1 MGEEG
6 TLKTPEEQV
15 KQDMETK
22 AREDEYYEEHK
33 DDDIAQEKEFDLGK
47 LLDNPI
53 AKAVIESSKDLFK
66 KEKPDPNMCKISI
79 EAPSDVVLKLFKV
92 STF

>member
-15 KQDMETK
+15 KQDQETK
-22 AREDEYYEEHK
+22 EREDEYYEEYE

-53 AKAVIESSKDLFK
+53 AKAVMESGKDLFK
-66 KEKPDPNMCKISI
+66 KEKPDPNMCEITIK
-79 EAPSDVVLKLFKV
+79 APSDVVLKLFKV
-92 STF
+92 SAF